1 MELWPAAESHASL
14 NLSLF
19 SHAWPVSSF
28 QVGFLANDEASFAA
42 ALDAALSLVEQGLGI
57 AVAPI
62 SPARLERARTRFT
75 LVPFGEL
82 TRNVGLY
89 INERHTKEALTEP
102 LFKALQE
109 ECVV

>member
-42 ALDAALSLVEQGLGI
+42 ALDAALSLGPE
-57 AVAPI
+57 
-62 SPARLERARTRFT
+62 ERARLVARARAASEQFSDEAFAVRLREIATGGMGAAGRRLFGTR
-75 LVPFGEL
+75 
-82 TRNVGLY
+82 
-89 INERHTKEALTEP
+89 
-102 LFKALQE
+102 
-109 ECVV
+109 